1 MSFTIF
7 KMSCSLLEWVFVVV
21 KWVENEFLIVQSCIY
36 KNVCIFC
43 GFRCANQFKYW
54 LTLTKNPAKMS
65 FRLIEMSFTIFKMS
79 LATFKMSFGIFFKM
93 SFSQNAR
100 KKAWLFCSSRTP
112 LATTHWTDTYTG
124 QTWAIRINFF
134 VTMSISIIN

>member
-1 MSFTIF
+1 MSFSIFKMSFTIFKMSFTIF
-7 KMSCSLLEWVFVVV
+7 KMSCSLLGWVFVVV

-43 GFRCANQFKYW
+43 GFRFANQVKYW

-79 LATFKMSFGIFFKM
+79 LATFKMSFGVFFKM

-100 KKAWLFCSSRTP
+100 KKSLHCHFDSYRWNFLKTSS
-112 LATTHWTDTYTG
+112 
-124 QTWAIRINFF
+124 IRP
-134 VTMSISIIN
+134 